1 MAVQDSNNAA
11 GARNQFRSMVMLSS
25 GAKIGS
31 APANPIPY
39 LFDYPVDSPGNA
51 LRDLTEM
58 PAGFVNK
65 NRLRDLRGT
74 LRQPF
79 DFHSSLLDL
88 SHQRI
93 GEFFLSAQ
101 AEEYPALSGCSRW
114 NSSQPGNHVDPE
126 QLAEPQSRGSSQSA
140 SA

>member
-1 MAVQDSNNAA
+1 
-11 GARNQFRSMVMLSS
+11 
-25 GAKIGS
+25 
-31 APANPIPY
+31 
-39 LFDYPVDSPGNA
+39 
-51 LRDLTEM
+51 M

-93 GEFFLSAQ
+93 GGVLLLSAQ
-101 AEEYPALSGCSRW
+101 AEEYPA
-114 NSSQPGNHVDPE
+114 PE
-126 QLAEPQSRGSSQSA
+126 RVQL
-140 SA
+140 